1 MHNAIMPNVMIR
13 DLDPAVHAVL
23 VARAER
29 EGRSLQ
35 QYLTRELTRLVEKPT
50 AAELFAQI
58 EARGDG
64 ICLTPEQI
72 LDAIQRGREER

>member
-1 MHNAIMPNVMIR
+1 MHNAFMPNVMIR
-13 DLDPAVHAVL
+13 DLDPDVHAVL

-35 QYLTRELTRLVEKPT
+35 QYLTRELTRLVERPT
-50 AAELFAQI
+50 AAELFTQI

-64 ICLTPEQI
+64 IDLTTEQI
-72 LDAIQRGREER
+72 LDAIRRGREEQ